1 MRAAIMFRANADK
14 QRLAASEET
23 LANRRE
29 MHERSALMWDAMAER
44 VEANEQLAIVNAK
57 SKAAESAAPKKR

>member
-44 VEANEQLAIVNAK
+44 VEANEQLAMVNAK

>member
-1 MRAAIMFRANADK
+1 MSAAIVFRANADR

-29 MHERSALMWDAMAER
+29 MHERSALMRDAMAEKI
-44 VEANEQLAIVNAK
+44 EATEQLAVVNAK
-57 SKAAESAAPKKR
+57 AKAAERAAQKS